1 MLAAGCCRRDKLDQM
16 SLFNLLLFFLHILRC
31 IVLTDT
37 WWLCQTLLGLGN
49 LDLSSLTLQPRCGNT
64 PDSQNW
70 WRWRPTGS
78 IRRLHMAL
86 LQGFRWMQRVYTPV
100 DLGSQ
105 SEVVERWPITLLLT
119 QLLSNGSQV
128 WCSQLCLRRPLCL
141 VMGGCNCGCAHAAC
155 AGWGGWPGGVCLR
168 WMSAGVFSA
177 AQPVVCF

>member
-1 MLAAGCCRRDKLDQM
+1 MHCFNRYVMTLPNSFRAWKSGSFITDFATSMCRN
-16 SLFNLLLFFLHILRC
+16 F
-31 IVLTDT
+31 
-37 WWLCQTLLGLGN
+37 
-49 LDLSSLTLQPRCGNT
+49 GNT